1 MKDVTHSTS
10 HFKFS
15 DTEIAYQVLR
25 VNNTLILEADLDL
38 YSLGS
43 KLFSLEIISDNEW
56 KQLNDDRTGKT
67 SVERMG
73 CLLNTV
79 RATVRNNGTVFA
91 QFIKILSEGSQ
102 REKDL
107 AEILI
112 KNFQGNEAS
121 NYV

>member
-1 MKDVTHSTS
+1 MKGVTHGAS
-10 HFKFS
+10 HFS

-38 YSLGS
+38 HSLGS
-43 KLFSLEIISDNEW
+43 KLFSREIISDNEW
-56 KQLNDDRTGKT
+56 KKLKDDRTGKT

-73 CLLNTV
+73 SLLDIV

-107 AEILI
+107 AEKLI
-112 KNFQGNEAS
+112 KSYQGIETS
-121 NYV
+121 NLV

>member
-1 MKDVTHSTS
+1 M
-10 HFKFS
+10 
-15 DTEIAYQVLR
+15 
-25 VNNTLILEADLDL
+25 EADLDL

-43 KLFSLEIISDNEW
+43 KLFSLGIISDYDW
-56 KQLNDDRTGKT
+56 KQLNDGRTGKT

-91 QFIKILSEGSQ
+91 RFIKILSEGSQ

-107 AEILI
+107 TERLI
-112 KNFQGNEAS
+112 KSYQGNEAS
-121 NYV
+121 N